1 MAKKIDIKRTLG
13 SPTPSF
19 NVDAIEEMTRMIH
32 TKKVG
37 EGSDAQKVT
46 DTKQAVAEEP
56 VLTAR
61 EIELKK
67 EAKAAPKTAKKTLTK
82 AVEPKEVVAAPTKR
96 GRKPNPPASDERMV
110 RISVDLPESVFI
122 KLKVKVIQEKTDM
135 KTWAWRLIE
144 RELS

>member
-32 TKKVG
+32 TKKAAEAVPLGKMPDEPKQPANESAVLKEVG
-37 EGSDAQKVT
+37 
-46 DTKQAVAEEP
+46 VASVAKP
-56 VLTAR
+56 
-61 EIELKK
+61 
-67 EAKAAPKTAKKTLTK
+67 KAAKK
-82 AVEPKEVVAAPTKR
+82 AVVKAVVQETTAVIPSKR
-96 GRKPNPPASDERMV
+96 GRKPNPPATDERMV
-110 RISVDLPESVFI
+110 RVSVDLPESVFI

-144 RELS
+144 KELLK